1 MVIDSHVA
9 LSIINKDE
17 NSPVRDI
24 SASLDLMTD
33 ISV

>member
-9 LSIINKDE
+9 LSIINNDKY
-17 NSPVRDI
+17 SPVREI